1 VTPRLPTVTCAL
13 ERRAYETPSD
23 WHPVASPPVLETT
36 LTVLLILGALTSVA
50 AGVLYWRAAHSV
62 EVRRVVVA
70 LRETLETVVANG
82 GLEEPAFLEPDQ
94 QRLEL
99 ELEDLMG
106 RLNDRKLRA
115 RCQGVLDGYRRVW
128 ALAPAA
134 LWRPPEGNPVAPSNV
149 NPDQRRDEQFARQVD
164 DALPTIDAIRGVLD
178 RINSLERFLPR
189 RG

>member
-1 VTPRLPTVTCAL
+1 M
-13 ERRAYETPSD
+13 
-23 WHPVASPPVLETT
+23 LETT
-36 LTVLLILGALTSVA
+36 LTVLLILVALGSA
-50 AGVLYWRAAHSV
+50 AAAVLYWRAAHSV

-82 GLEEPAFLEPDQ
+82 GLEAPAFLEPDQ
-94 QRLEL
+94 QRTEL

-106 RLNDRKLRA
+106 RLNDSKLRA
-115 RCQGVLDGYRRVW
+115 RCQDVLDGYRQVW
-128 ALAPAA
+128 ASAPPA

-149 NPDQRRDEQFARQVD
+149 KPDQRRDEQFARQVD